1 MLGSALVS
9 GPKFHDRVVAETRA
23 LLVDD
28 SRMKRAGLDLFGI
41 SPAKSAGVDLPELQ
55 GSVRDLGLNPRTYF
69 AGREPAMRIS
79 TNLLALGCQSG
90 ADATLETPIRARS
103 KSTGSRSLRIS
114 PLSTPRF
121 TSARIA

>member
-1 MLGSALVS
+1 VNTVKVVIRAKLDGKYPCEPRSKFNCHSHRPRSSPNQLVRTVFCHA
-9 GPKFHDRVVAETRA
+9 GGRVFEDHFR
-23 LLVDD
+23 
-28 SRMKRAGLDLFGI
+28 
-41 SPAKSAGVDLPELQ
+41 
-55 GSVRDLGLNPRTYF
+55 VRCPGYLT
-69 AGREPAMRIS
+69 GREPTMRIS